1 LVYRRTKTN
10 YIKKKLIMKK
20 ILITRK
26 LLKPCE
32 EKASKIFEAKFNV
45 NDELYSQ
52 SKLIELSQGCDAIL
66 TSLTDKMDEDTINKL
81 PDTVKA
87 ISNFAVGFGNIDL
100 EAAKKKNITVTNT
113 PDVLTDATAE
123 IAMLLILGA
132 ARRASEGIEYAKNSN
147 WKWSADFLI
156 GKQLTGARLGIL
168 GMGRIGRAVARLSKP
183 FGMKIHYH
191 NRSKLSAEHE
201 AGATYHENVKSLF
214 SVSDI
219 LAINCPAT
227 KETVNIINKDTL
239 EYFPTGA
246 IITNSARGDM
256 IDDDA
261 MIDALNRK
269 KIYAVGL
276 DVYKGEPNLNPGYLK
291 HKNAFILP
299 HLGSATKET
308 RTAMGNLAIDNI
320 DEFFKKGNCKNKV
333 N

>member
-1 LVYRRTKTN
+1 
-10 YIKKKLIMKK
+10 MKK
-20 ILITRK
+20 ILITRR
-26 LLKPCE
+26 LLRACE
-32 EKASKIFEAKFNV
+32 EKASKIFDAKLNG

-66 TSLTDKMDEDTINKL
+66 TSITDKMDKDTINKL
-81 PDTVKA
+81 PDSIKA

-100 EAAKKKNITVTNT
+100 EAAKDRNIIVTNT

-132 ARRASEGIEYAKNSN
+132 ARRASEGIEYAKNNN

-156 GKQLTGARLGIL
+156 GKQLTGARLGVL
-168 GMGRIGRAVARLSKP
+168 GMGRIGRAVAKLAKA
-183 FGMKIHYH
+183 FGMIIHYH
-191 NRSKLSAEHE
+191 NRSKLSPELE
-201 AGATYHENVKSLF
+201 DGAIYHDSIKSLF
-214 SVSDI
+214 SVSDF
-219 LAINCPAT
+219 LSINCPAT
-227 KETVNIINKDTL
+227 KETVNIINKETL

-261 MIDALNRK
+261 MIDALDRR

-291 HKNAFILP
+291 HKSAFILP

-308 RTAMGNLAIDNI
+308 RTAMANLAIDNL
-320 DEFFKKGNCKNKV
+320 DEFFNTGQCRNKV
-333 N
+333 S

>member
-1 LVYRRTKTN
+1 
-10 YIKKKLIMKK
+10 MKK
-20 ILITRK
+20 ILITRR
-26 LLKPCE
+26 LLKASE
-32 EKASKIFEAKFNV
+32 EKALKIFDANINA

-52 SKLIELSQGCDAIL
+52 SKLIELSQGCDAVL
-66 TSLTDKMDEDTINKL
+66 TSLTEKMDEDTINKL
-81 PDTVKA
+81 PDTIKV

-100 EAAKKKNITVTNT
+100 EAAKKRGIAVTNT

-132 ARRASEGIEYAKNSN
+132 ARRAPEGIEHSKKSD

-168 GMGRIGRAVARLSKP
+168 GMGRIGRAVAKLSRP
-183 FGMKIHYH
+183 FGMEIHYH
-191 NRSKLSAEHE
+191 NRSKLTAELE
-201 AGATYHENVKSLF
+201 EGATYHENIKSLF
-214 SVSDI
+214 SVSDV

-227 KETVNIINKDTL
+227 KETVNIINKETL

-256 IDDDA
+256 IDDEA
-261 MIDALNRK
+261 MLDALERK

-276 DVYKGEPNLNPGYLK
+276 DVYKGEPNLNSGYLK
-291 HKNAFILP
+291 HKSAFILP
-299 HLGSATKET
+299 HLGSSTKKT
-308 RTAMGNLAIDNI
+308 RTAMGDLAVDNI
-320 DEFFKKGNCKNKV
+320 DDFFKTGNCKNKV

>member
-1 LVYRRTKTN
+1 
-10 YIKKKLIMKK
+10 MKK
-20 ILITRK
+20 IVVTRR
-26 LLKPCE
+26 LLKTCE
-32 EKASKIFEAKFNV
+32 EKASKIFDAKFNS

-52 SKLIELSQGCDAIL
+52 SKLLELSHGCDAIL
-66 TSLTDKMDEDTINKL
+66 TSLTDKMDEKTINKL
-81 PDTVKA
+81 PDSIKV

-100 EAAKKKNITVTNT
+100 EAAKKRGIAVTNT

-123 IAMLLILGA
+123 IAILLILGA
-132 ARRASEGIEYAKNSN
+132 ARRAPEGIEYAKNSN

-168 GMGRIGRAVARLSKP
+168 GMGRIGRAVAKLSKP

-191 NRSKLSAEHE
+191 NRSKLNTDLEE
-201 AGATYHENVKSLF
+201 GAIYHDTIKSLF

-227 KETVNIINKDTL
+227 NETINIINKETL

-256 IDDDA
+256 IDDEA
-261 MIDALNRK
+261 MIDALDRR

-276 DVYKGEPNLNPGYLK
+276 DVYKGEPKLNPGYLK
-291 HKNAFILP
+291 HKSAFILP
-299 HLGSATKET
+299 HLGSSTKET
-308 RTAMGNLAIDNI
+308 RTAMGNLAVDNI
-320 DEFFKKGNCKNKV
+320 EEFFKNGNCKNKV